1 LAPDVV
7 AVSGVATGNR
17 YVVGQSFDNVASFPR
32 ERAGTIPV
40 LNSLNASVK
49 LYRVHDVKPA
59 ACEARGALVEQQGD
73 TPTW

>member
-1 LAPDVV
+1 MVPDVV

-17 YVVGQSFDNVASFPR
+17 YVVGQRLHNVASFPR

-49 LYRVHDVKPA
+49 PHRVYDVQPA
-59 ACEARGALVEQQGD
+59 ACEARGGLVEQQGD